1 MACHIVKVVAVSEAP
16 VTAMAMHAPLKRVHC
31 PLFLQVVLG
40 TKLSGDVVDDGLV
53 SAHEL

>member
-1 MACHIVKVVAVSEAP
+1 MAFHIVKVAAVSEAP
-16 VTAMAMHAPLKRVHC
+16 VTARAMYAPLKRAHC